1 MAQHDLAIA
10 GGRVLLPD
18 GRIEPATIGVRAG
31 RIVTLSDG
39 PLDADE
45 TLDATGLTVLPGL
58 IDEHFH
64 VFWGYGW
71 ETYRGATRAA
81 AKGGITTVVD
91 MPLDKPPILSA
102 ARLQEKLAHVR
113 SECLVDYAL
122 FGGAPSDD
130 PEDIAALAEGGI
142 VALKLFTGGVAP
154 PGMYPGADT
163 GQMLDCMRRA
173 RQEGLTVVVHC
184 ENAEI
189 VDFETRRLQ
198 GEGRTDPGAWDEA
211 RPWYSELEAV
221 QRVALVAEVTGCRT
235 VIAHVTAP
243 ESVAY
248 VRDARARGAD
258 VWIETCPH
266 YLCVTLEDMAA
277 DTRLKWNPPSR
288 SSESVERLWQLL
300 AEGHVHTVGS
310 DHAPLA
316 KIPGADIWT
325 QLPGAGNGLE
335 GMLPLV
341 ATEAARRG
349 VTLAQVAGLLSTT
362 PARLFGLFP
371 RKGTIAV
378 GSDADFCVV
387 ETNGSK
393 MIDAQQLEY
402 HEQEKWSPFD
412 GREVTVFPVYTVLRG
427 RVIFAEG
434 EVTGEPGFGE
444 LIAKR
449 EMVPA

>member
-1 MAQHDLAIA
+1 MPQHDLAIA
-10 GGRVLLPD
+10 GGQVLLPD
-18 GRIEPATIGVRAG
+18 GRIEPLTIGVSGG
-31 RIVTLSDG
+31 RIATLADG
-39 PLDADE
+39 PLEADE
-45 TLDATGLTVLPGL
+45 TLDVAGLTVLPGL
-58 IDEHFH
+58 VDEHFH

-71 ETYRGATRAA
+71 ETYQGATRAA

-91 MPLDKPPILSA
+91 MPLDKPPILTA
-102 ARLQEKLAHVR
+102 ARMREKLAHVR

-122 FGGAPSDD
+122 FAGAPGESPDD
-130 PEDIAALAEGGI
+130 LADLAGEGV
-142 VALKLFTGGVAP
+142 VAVKLFTGGVAP

-163 GQMLDCMRRA
+163 GQILDVMRQA
-173 RQEGLTVVVHC
+173 KAEDLTVVVHC

-198 GEGRTDPGAWDEA
+198 AEGRTDPAAWDEA

-248 VRDARARGAD
+248 VRDARERGAD

-266 YLCVTLEDMAA
+266 YLLVTLEDMAT

-288 SSESVERLWQLL
+288 SAASVERLWQLL
-300 AEGHVHTVGS
+300 AEGHVHAIGS

-316 KIPGADIWT
+316 KVPGADVWN

-335 GMLPLV
+335 GMFPLV
-341 ATEAARRG
+341 ATEADRRG
-349 VTLAQVAGLLSTT
+349 IPLPRVADLLSTT

-378 GSDADFCVV
+378 GSDADLCVV

-393 MIDAQQLEY
+393 TIDAQEMEY

-412 GREVTVFPVYTVLRG
+412 GREVTTFPVYTVLRG
-427 RVIFAEG
+427 RTIFAEG
-434 EVTGEPGFGE
+434 AVTGEPGYGE
-444 LIAKR
+444 LIAKQAA
-449 EMVPA
+449 VPA